1 MGVADDT
8 ETKNGP
14 VDVEVAKLESI
25 NAEFVQ
31 AIHDEH
37 ELTFSKAL
45 KLYPKAIA
53 WSAYVSLG
61 VIMLAF
67 DPQLMGNLY
76 AIPEF
81 SRQFGYKYHDKV
93 GFSSKRLMELHTYVD
108 KALPD

>member
-1 MGVADDT
+1 MTVEDDG
-8 ETKNGP
+8 ETKNSP
-14 VDVEVAKLESI
+14 VDVEAAKLVD
-25 NAEFVQ
+25 AAHTEFAQGV
-31 AIHDEH
+31 HHEH

-53 WSAYVSLG
+53 WSAYVSVG

-76 AIPEF
+76 AIPAF

-93 GFSSKRLMELHTYVD
+93 GFTTWLKD
-108 KALPD
+108 W

>member
-1 MGVADDT
+1 MIVGGDGEAKKPSLDM
-8 ETKNGP
+8 EAAKPGI
-14 VDVEVAKLESI
+14 VE
-25 NAEFVQ
+25 AEFVQ

-37 ELTFSKAL
+37 DLTFSKAL
-45 KLYPKAIA
+45 KLYPKAIG

-81 SRQFGYKYHDKV
+81 SRQFGYKYHGQV
-93 GFSSKRLMELHTYVD
+93 CSNSKRLAAGSSRE
-108 KALPD
+108 